1 MLRARTVTS
10 ARKTWGLTRGRG
22 RGRAVTTRR
31 SAADGGATRREV
43 MIGSAAGV
51 GAVCAVEAAMRAQT
65 NGTTMVNGA
74 KDAKRA
80 LAELEALQPDAGEA
94 DTKKLKHS

>member
-1 MLRARTVTS
+1 
-10 ARKTWGLTRGRG
+10 
-22 RGRAVTTRR
+22 
-31 SAADGGATRREV
+31 

-65 NGTTMVNGA
+65 NGATMVNGA

-80 LAELEALQPDAGEA
+80 LAELEALRPG
-94 DTKKLKHS
+94 TKLAKGAFEVVSTRRVAPYDVVAVELDHVKT